1 MTSVFFDPQFTDEE
15 RRKGLYAG
23 ELFVYSP
30 LPSTQALIDFARSL
44 VVEAF
49 GDLDPRTAQYHMP
62 VERYATLL
70 ADLKPKFIHH
80 PQSKE
85 LLRAML
91 VELGCN
97 PDETY
102 FDVPRMRTSTS
113 DGYLTTGIAYAFHPH
128 RDTWYSAPMC
138 QINWWLPIYDIE
150 PDNGMAF
157 HPGYWSRALKNG
169 SREYNYHEWNA
180 TSRKMAAQQIGVDTR
195 KQPKPEE
202 PVELDPQVRLITRPG
217 GVIAF
222 SGAQLHSSVPNT
234 TGKTRFS
241 IDFRTVHI
249 GDVAQ
254 RVGAPNIDSE
264 CTGTCMND
272 YLRIR
277 DLAHVPPELQALYED
292 GTPLVHAESALAP
305 VGR

>member
-1 MTSVFFDPQFTDEE
+1 MNSVFFDAPHTDAE
-15 RRKGLYAG
+15 RRTALYAG
-23 ELFVYSP
+23 QLFAYTPVASAR
-30 LPSTQALIDFARSL
+30 ALVEFARTL

-49 GDLDPRTAQYHMP
+49 GGLDPRTAQYHMP
-62 VERYATLL
+62 VERYAALL
-70 ADLKPKFIHH
+70 AALKPKFIHH

-91 VELGCN
+91 TEMGCD
-97 PDETY
+97 PDKTH

-128 RDTWYSAPMC
+128 RDTWYSAPMS

-157 HPGYWSRALKNG
+157 HPAYWDRPIKNG
-169 SREYNYHEWNA
+169 SRDYNYHEWNA

-202 PVELDPQVRLITRPG
+202 PIELDPQIRLVTRPG
-217 GVIAF
+217 GVILF

-241 IDFRTVHI
+241 IDFRTVHLD
-249 GDVAQ
+249 DVAQ

-272 YLRIR
+272 YLRVR
-277 DLAHVPPELQALYED
+277 DLAHVPAELQALYED
-292 GTPLVHAESALAP
+292 GTPLASEEMA
-305 VGR
+305 RR

>member
-1 MTSVFFDPQFTDEE
+1 MNSVFFDAPHSDEA
-15 RRKGLYAG
+15 RREALYG
-23 ELFVYSP
+23 GQLFAYSP
-30 LPSTQALIDFARSL
+30 TPGVRALVEFARTL

-62 VERYATLL
+62 VERYASLL
-70 ADLKPKFIHH
+70 AELKPKFIHH

-91 VELGCN
+91 TELGCD
-97 PDETY
+97 PDKTF

-128 RDTWYSAPMC
+128 RDTWYSAPMS

-157 HPGYWSRALKNG
+157 HPAYWSRPIKNG
-169 SREYNYHEWNA
+169 SRDYNYHEWNA

-202 PVELDPQVRLITRPG
+202 PIELDPQVRLITRPG
-217 GVIAF
+217 GVILF

-241 IDFRTVHI
+241 IDFRTVHLD
-249 GDVAQ
+249 DVAG

-272 YLRIR
+272 YLRVR
-277 DLAHVPPELQALYED
+277 DLTHVPQELQALYED
-292 GTPLVHAESALAP
+292 GTPLVDAEVA
-305 VGR
+305 GTR

>member
-1 MTSVFFDPQFTDEE
+1 MNSVFFDAPFSDDD
-15 RRKGLYAG
+15 RRRALYAG
-23 ELFVYSP
+23 QLFAYTPRAS
-30 LPSTQALIDFARSL
+30 ALALVDFARGL
-44 VVEAF
+44 VAEAF
-49 GDLDPRTAQYHMP
+49 GDLDPQTAQYEMP
-62 VERYATLL
+62 VERYAALL
-70 ADLKPKFIHH
+70 ADLKPRFIHH

-91 VELGCN
+91 TEMGCD
-97 PDETY
+97 PERTY

-128 RDTWYSAPMC
+128 RDTWYSAPLC

-157 HPGYWSRALKNG
+157 HPAYWSRPLRNG

-180 TSRKMAAQQIGVDTR
+180 TSRKLAAQQIGVDTR

-202 PVELDPQVRLITRPG
+202 PVELDPQVRLVTRPG
-217 GVIAF
+217 GVILF
-222 SGAQLHSSVPNT
+222 SAAQLHSSVPNT

-241 IDFRTVHI
+241 IDFRTVHLD
-249 GDVAQ
+249 DVAA
-254 RVGAPNIDSE
+254 RIGAPNIDSE

-272 YLRIR
+272 YLRVR
-277 DLAHVPPELQALYED
+277 DLAHVPAELQALYED
-292 GTPLVHAESALAP
+292 GTPLATKEMATA
-305 VGR
+305 

>member
-1 MTSVFFDPQFTDEE
+1 MNSVFFDAPFSDDE
-15 RRKGLYAG
+15 RRRALYAG
-23 ELFVYSP
+23 QLFAYTPRASAR
-30 LPSTQALIDFARSL
+30 ALVDFARGL
-44 VVEAF
+44 VAEAF
-49 GDLDPRTAQYHMP
+49 GDLDPQTAQYKMP
-62 VERYATLL
+62 VERYAALL
-70 ADLKPKFIHH
+70 ADLQPRFIHH

-91 VELGCN
+91 TEMGCD
-97 PDETY
+97 PEKTY

-128 RDTWYSAPMC
+128 RDTWYSAPLC

-157 HPGYWSRALKNG
+157 HPAYWSRPLRNG

-180 TSRKMAAQQIGVDTR
+180 TSRKLAAQQIGVDTR

-202 PVELDPQVRLITRPG
+202 PVELDPQVRLVTRPG
-217 GVIAF
+217 GVILF

-241 IDFRTVHI
+241 IDFRTVHLD
-249 GDVAQ
+249 DVAG
-254 RVGAPNIDSE
+254 RIGAPNIDSE

-272 YLRIR
+272 YLRVR
-277 DLAHVPPELQALYED
+277 DLAHVPAELQALYED
-292 GTPLVHAESALAP
+292 GTPLATKEMAMQ
-305 VGR
+305 

>member
-1 MTSVFFDPQFTDEE
+1 MNSVFFDAPFSDEE
-15 RRKGLYAG
+15 RRKALYAG
-23 ELFVYSP
+23 QLFAYTPRASA
-30 LPSTQALIDFARSL
+30 QALVDFARSL

-49 GDLDPRTAQYHMP
+49 GDLDPQTAQYQMP
-62 VERYATLL
+62 VERYAALL
-70 ADLKPKFIHH
+70 ADLKPRFIHH

-91 VELGCN
+91 TEMGCD
-97 PDETY
+97 PEKTY

-157 HPGYWSRALKNG
+157 HPAYWNRPLRNG

-180 TSRKMAAQQIGVDTR
+180 TSRKLAAQQIGVDTR

-202 PVELDPQVRLITRPG
+202 PVELDPQVRLVTRPG
-217 GVIAF
+217 GVILF
-222 SGAQLHSSVPNT
+222 SGAHLHSSVPNT

-241 IDFRTVHI
+241 IDFRTVHLD
-249 GDVAQ
+249 DVAG
-254 RVGAPNIDSE
+254 RIGAPNIDSE

-277 DLAHVPPELQALYED
+277 DLAHVPADLQALYED
-292 GTPLVHAESALAP
+292 GTPLVDTEVAA
-305 VGR
+305 R

>member
-1 MTSVFFDPQFTDEE
+1 MNSVFFDAPHTDDE
-15 RRKGLYAG
+15 RRTALYAG
-23 ELFVYSP
+23 QLFAYSP
-30 LPSTQALIDFARSL
+30 VPAARALVEFARSL

-62 VERYATLL
+62 VERYAALL
-70 ADLKPKFIHH
+70 AALKPKFIHH

-91 VELGCN
+91 TEMGCD
-97 PDETY
+97 PDKTH

-128 RDTWYSAPMC
+128 RDTWYSAPMS

-157 HPGYWSRALKNG
+157 HPAYWDQPIKNG

-202 PVELDPQVRLITRPG
+202 PIELDPQIRLVTRPG
-217 GVIAF
+217 GVILF

-241 IDFRTVHI
+241 IDFRTVHLD
-249 GDVAQ
+249 DVAE

-272 YLRIR
+272 YLRVR
-277 DLAHVPPELQALYED
+277 DLAHIPAELQALYED
-292 GTPLVHAESALAP
+292 GTPLAAEEMAS
-305 VGR
+305 R

>member
-1 MTSVFFDPQFTDEE
+1 MNSVFFDAPHTDLE
-15 RRKGLYAG
+15 RREALYAG
-23 ELFVYSP
+23 QLFAYSP
-30 LPSTQALIDFARSL
+30 SPSARALVEFARSL

-49 GDLDPRTAQYHMP
+49 GSLDPRTAQYDMP
-62 VERYATLL
+62 VERYAGLL
-70 ADLKPKFIHH
+70 AELKPKFIHH

-91 VELGCN
+91 TEQGCD
-97 PDETY
+97 PDRTY

-157 HPGYWSRALKNG
+157 HPAYWNRPIKNG
-169 SREYNYHEWNA
+169 SRDYNYHEWNA
-180 TSRKMAAQQIGVDTR
+180 TSRNLAAQQIGVDTR

-202 PVELDPQVRLITRPG
+202 PVELNPQIRLVTRPG
-217 GVIAF
+217 GVILF

-241 IDFRTVHI
+241 IDFRTVHLD
-249 GDVAQ
+249 DVTG

-277 DLAHVPPELQALYED
+277 DLAHVPAELQALYED
-292 GTPLVHAESALAP
+292 GTPLESAVEEISRSA
-305 VGR
+305 